1 MLEAQGLEAAQNLP
15 EEGELVYA
23 TITNI
28 TPHGVYVTLDEYAGL
43 KGFLHISEI
52 STGWVRNINRY
63 VQEKQKLVLKVIRVN
78 KVRQEVDLSL
88 RQVTDEERRAKM
100 LQIKRFE
107 KARNVFNTVKMRLN
121 LTQEEEAKYEEAI
134 LKEYDDLYEA
144 LESLVTKGVKAFE
157 GLNLPTNY
165 VAALEQA
172 AREKITPPT
181 VSIKGVIETKSLSP
195 NGIDI
200 IKEALDAAEKVKS
213 SGADVKI
220 TYLAASKYMITV
232 TAENYKVAERAL
244 DAAIN
249 KAKSILQKN
258 DASFSFTRG

>member
-1 MLEAQGLEAAQNLP
+1 MEAARNLP

-28 TPHGVYVTLDEYAGL
+28 TPHGVYVTLDEYEGL
-43 KGFLHISEI
+43 RGFLHISEI
-52 STGWVRNINRY
+52 SSGWVRNISRY

-78 KVRQEVDLSL
+78 KVRYEVDLSL

-107 KARNVFNTVKMRLN
+107 KARNVFNTVKVRLN
-121 LTQEEEAKYEEAI
+121 LNQEEEAKYEEAI
-134 LKEYDDLYEA
+134 LREYDDLYEA
-144 LESLVTKGVKAFE
+144 LEALVTKGVKAFE
-157 GLNLPTNY
+157 GLNLPPEYIT
-165 VAALEQA
+165 ALEQV

-181 VSIKGVIETKSLSP
+181 VSIKGVIEARSFSP
-195 NGIDI
+195 DGIDI
-200 IKEALDAAEKVKS
+200 IKEALDVAEKVKS
-213 SGADVKI
+213 CGADVKI

-232 TAENYKVAERAL
+232 TAENYKVAERTL

-249 KAKSILQKN
+249 KAKTILQKN
-258 DASFSFTRG
+258 DAFFSFSRS